1 MTATARG
8 LNRSINRLAIPA
20 LGTLAIDP
28 LLTLVD
34 TAFIARLGVVD
45 LAGLGID
52 TAILGFA
59 FFGFN
64 FLAYATTPL
73 VAQALGRGDED
84 RARRWVGDALLLA
97 VVLGALTLVF
107 LIVLAPWLVEVM
119 GAESAVAES
128 AISYLRIRALATPAV
143 LLVTAGHGAFR
154 GYQNTRTPLVVAA
167 VVNGLN
173 LVLDP
178 ILIFSLDLGLEG
190 AAVATVIAQFVGAL
204 WFIRLLTKR
213 SMVDRPADL
222 KRSLP
227 TLMALG
233 RNGALIA
240 VRTAMILIAFTFAAA
255 TAVRIGAAEIAAH
268 QLVMQ
273 AWLIAV
279 MFADAYAIAGQAMVG
294 DAVGDGDSAR
304 VDRLSLRLTQWG
316 LAVGLLLAAG
326 FWFGGRALGL
336 LVEDPGVAALAG
348 SAAVVAGLMMPY
360 SGPLFVADG
369 IFLGLLAL
377 GTIIVSTAS
386 GALVAVGLMW
396 LTPMGDTLDGIWWAL
411 SVMMVVRGLVFV
423 ATYRRAVSTAV
434 RS

>member
-1 MTATARG
+1 MTVTAGG

-34 TAFIARLGVVD
+34 TAFVARLGVVD

-119 GAESAVAES
+119 GADSAVAES
-128 AISYLRIRALATPAV
+128 AVSYLRIRALATPAV

-154 GYQNTRTPLVVAA
+154 GYQNTRTPLLVAA

-190 AAVATVIAQFVGAL
+190 AAIATVIAQFVGAL

-233 RNGALIA
+233 RNGARIA
-240 VRTAMILIAFTFAAA
+240 VRSAMSLIAFTLAAA
-255 TAVRIGAAEIAAH
+255 TAAAS
-268 QLVMQ
+268 
-273 AWLIAV
+273 
-279 MFADAYAIAGQAMVG
+279 VG
-294 DAVGDGDSAR
+294 
-304 VDRLSLRLTQWG
+304 
-316 LAVGLLLAAG
+316 
-326 FWFGGRALGL
+326 
-336 LVEDPGVAALAG
+336 
-348 SAAVVAGLMMPY
+348 VVTPPY
-360 SGPLFVADG
+360 IP
-369 IFLGLLAL
+369 
-377 GTIIVSTAS
+377 
-386 GALVAVGLMW
+386 
-396 LTPMGDTLDGIWWAL
+396 
-411 SVMMVVRGLVFV
+411 
-423 ATYRRAVSTAV
+423 
-434 RS
+434 